1 MKLEEL
7 QTLPMTELEKQLK
20 KHLYKIP
27 GVENRNLTSQE
38 LSDYIQS
45 LIKAF
50 GSLFHGRYSTS
61 DIDSFTTSPEINLLT
76 SKLLEGRNITAFS
89 DWSEGLSFQKESRHV
104 NIEQDVS
111 VSRMLR
117 YMPAHWHTS
126 RRRAASRAQCIHFQ
140 SDRQF
145 HSRRNSA
152 CPDNPPHTYW

>member
-27 GVENRNLTSQE
+27 DIDNRNLTSRE

-45 LIKAF
+45 LIKEF
-50 GSLFHGRYSTS
+50 GSLYRGRYSAK
-61 DIDSFTTSPEINLLT
+61 DIDSFITAHEINMLT
-76 SKLLEGRNITAFS
+76 SKLLEDHNITAFS
-89 DWSEGLSFQKESRHV
+89 DWSDGLSYQKESRYV

-126 RRRAASRAQCIHFQ
+126 EYFEV
-140 SDRQF
+140 
-145 HSRRNSA
+145 
-152 CPDNPPHTYW
+152 